1 MIYIFALTVEYTR
14 IMPLVVEIA
23 IQINIVH
30 IVECGRV
37 LFVTTIHVLTI
48 EMVTVLNRIV
58 HQGFIVLSADMYVT
72 ATIDM
77 VH

>member
-1 MIYIFALTVEYTR
+1 
-14 IMPLVVEIA
+14 MPLVVEIA

-58 HQGFIVLSADMYVT
+58 HQGFIVLNADMYVT